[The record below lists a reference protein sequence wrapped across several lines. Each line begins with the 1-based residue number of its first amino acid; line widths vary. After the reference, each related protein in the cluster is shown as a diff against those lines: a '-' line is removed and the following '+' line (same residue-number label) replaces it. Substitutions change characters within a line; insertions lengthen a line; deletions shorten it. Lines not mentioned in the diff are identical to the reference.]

1 MKRIILSLLLAAAPL
16 AAAQAPKLRALV
28 FSGRNNHDW
37 RATTPFLKNILL
49 DTGRFDVRVNEEPA
63 GISQATL
70 APYDVLVLDYCGAR
84 WGELTEKAVAQF
96 VASGKGLVVF
106 HAASYPFGDAPILGD
121 DVKAGKVEPPWMEY
135 RKMVGAY
142 WSRDEKP
149 ITGHGPRHSFQVKW
163 TRPDHPIARGLAESF
178 WATDE
183 LYHNFRMLP
192 GVQVLATAFDDTK
205 FDGTG
210 KEAPILWT
218 VAYGKGRVFHTALGH
233 NVAALQESGFMTSFA
248 RGAEWAA
255 TGAVSQ
261 PPPAKPKTRL
271 LVVTGGHSYD
281 TTFYTLFEGYPDL
294 AWDHETSSRAAF
306 RKKDL
311 REAYDAVLLYNMEQE
326 LSDTERKNFQDFV
339 ADGKGVIVLHHAI
352 ADYNNWPWFY
362 EQIAG
367 GKYFL
372 KAEKG
377 HPASTYK
384 HDVELFVEAVAKH
397 PVLGDIGPMH
407 IIDEGYKFRWI
418 SPKATI
424 LLKTKHEE
432 SDDALA
438 WVMPHDKAR
447 LVTIVLGHDKQ
458 AHVHD
463 GFRKLVKNAIDWSA
477 RKK

>member
-1 MKRIILSLLLAAAPL
+1 
-16 AAAQAPKLRALV
+16 
-28 FSGRNNHDW
+28 
-37 RATTPFLKNILL
+37 
-49 DTGRFDVRVNEEPA
+49 
-63 GISQATL
+63 
-70 APYDVLVLDYCGAR
+70 
-84 WGELTEKAVAQF
+84 
-96 VASGKGLVVF
+96 
-106 HAASYPFGDAPILGD
+106 
-121 DVKAGKVEPPWMEY
+121 
-135 RKMVGAY
+135 
-142 WSRDEKP
+142 
-149 ITGHGPRHSFQVKW
+149 
-163 TRPDHPIARGLAESF
+163 
-178 WATDE
+178 
-183 LYHNFRMLP
+183 
-192 GVQVLATAFDDTK
+192 
-205 FDGTG
+205 
-210 KEAPILWT
+210 
-218 VAYGKGRVFHTALGH
+218 
-233 NVAALQESGFMTSFA
+233 
-248 RGAEWAA
+248 
-255 TGAVSQ
+255 
-261 PPPAKPKTRL
+261 
-271 LVVTGGHSYD
+271 
-281 TTFYTLFEGYPDL
+281 
-294 AWDHETSSRAAF
+294 
-306 RKKDL
+306 
-311 REAYDAVLLYNMEQE
+311 